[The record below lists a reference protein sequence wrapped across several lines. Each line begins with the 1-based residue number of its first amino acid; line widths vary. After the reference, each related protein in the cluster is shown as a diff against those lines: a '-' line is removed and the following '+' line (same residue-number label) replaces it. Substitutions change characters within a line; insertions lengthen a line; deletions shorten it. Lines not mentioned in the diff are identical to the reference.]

1 MGSRRYYFTETTGHN
16 WADVTAVIAKIAHAA
31 GALPTA
37 EVEKLSLKRLPRSI
51 RGLHCS
57 GAVIVAVE
65 LTGWKHVGP
74 TIYESLPDMVEA
86 EIKSLG
92 TQSATTTFDPKK

>member
-37 EVEKLSLKRLPRSI
+37 EVEKLSPEKAAEVHPWAPLLWGCNCRSRADRVET
-51 RGLHCS
+51 RGTDD
-57 GAVIVAVE
+57 I
-65 LTGWKHVGP
+65 
-74 TIYESLPDMVEA
+74 
-86 EIKSLG
+86 
-92 TQSATTTFDPKK
+92 